1 MISVQN
7 HQQPLNGNNR
17 LDKLQ
22 PMKKIFLLAILLF
35 FISEINFAQQK
46 KYKSY
51 YVKQGETMRSIAKEY
66 NLSTK
71 DLLRLNPGIKR
82 KPKPNTVIIVPNIY
96 IGKNISNIKNEAN
109 KGDFYIVK
117 PKETLYGISKKFNIT
132 IEDLKKANPK
142 LVDGV
147 KIGMQLIIPE
157 PTEEV
162 AIDSTNYVIHKVIK
176 DDTFYSLTK
185 KYDVT
190 EDDLKSLNP
199 ELSEGLKL
207 GMVLKIKP
215 LIEEENIEAF
225 KEDLNLDK
233 ELKVYFMLPYQL
245 NKLNDSIE
253 TEGFSKSNSLLNIT
267 TDFHLGASIAI
278 DSLRKKGLNIK
289 VEFMDTE
296 NSKYKLQYLVN
307 KYNFTKNDVVIGPL
321 FYDKAYWVANHI
333 NSYVVAPFYSKN
345 QEKLAARNLIK
356 SAPDDNFLTSKL
368 VDFIKEKYNGEN
380 LVLINDDKE
389 ENQHKLWHIVNQ
401 LKQMDSVQGI
411 SVVKSKEGFI
421 DIDKLT
427 EKMVENKSNW
437 VILISDDLITTVAAV
452 NSLKSFDETFNVT
465 LFSVKKGRNFNT
477 INNNYLGKLNFTYPS
492 MENINFNKMENS
504 AFYKMFKNK
513 NFALPSKYAIRGFDV
528 TYDVL
533 SRLASGE
540 DLEEGLLSG
549 ESFRVQND
557 FYFVRNQQ
565 NEIENE
571 GVHIVRLSKDLV
583 PKILKF

>member
-22 PMKKIFLLAILLF
+22 PMKKIFLLAIILF

-51 YVKQGETMRSIAKEY
+51 NVKQGETMRSIAKEY
-66 NLSTK
+66 NFSTR

-157 PTEEV
+157 STEEV
-162 AIDSTNYVIHKVIK
+162 AIDSTTYVIHKVIK
-176 DDTFYSLTK
+176 EDTFYSLTK
-185 KYDVT
+185 KYAVT
-190 EDDLKSLNP
+190 EEDLKSLNP

-207 GMVLKIKP
+207 GMFLKIKP
-215 LIEEENIEAF
+215 LIEEENIETF
-225 KEDLNLDK
+225 KENLNLDK

-253 TEGFSKSNSLLNIT
+253 TEGFNKSNSLLNIT

-289 VEFMDTE
+289 VEFLDTE

-321 FYDKAYWVANHI
+321 FYDNAYWVANHI

-345 QEKLAARNLIK
+345 QEKLATKNLIK
-356 SAPDDNFLTSKL
+356 SAPNDNFLTSKL
-368 VDFIKEKYNGEN
+368 LDFIKEKYNGEN

-389 ENQHKLWHIVNQ
+389 ENQPKLWHIVNQ

-421 DIDKLT
+421 DMDKLT

-437 VILISDDLITTVAAV
+437 VVLISDDLITTVAAV

-513 NFALPSKYAIRGFDV
+513 NFALPSKYAIRGFDI
-528 TYDVL
+528 TYDIL

-549 ESFRVQND
+549 ESYRVQND

-571 GVHIVRLSKDLV
+571 GVHIVRLSTDLT
-583 PKILKF
+583 PTILKF